1 MEKNQSKLIKSFEKE
16 CKIINLQKEYPQY
29 HETVKYVIISKLTED
44 ELVRRYG
51 ECLIRYKPYCL
62 MNIDISDVLNE
73 YWKNENK
80 YRMRYIR
87 NTDGQGYREG
97 QTEQYSSKLI
107 KDDFSEKW
115 VFSEYLKQAMKLLT
129 PLEKE
134 RLIERFYKG
143 KTLNDIANE
152 HNCSVMAIKY
162 SIDSAIKKMRIFF
175 EIIL

>member
-1 MEKNQSKLIKSFEKE
+1 MEKISSEFIQKFKKD
-16 CKIINLQKEYPQY
+16 CKIIDLQEEYQQY
-29 HETVKYVIISKLTED
+29 HETVRYVIISKLTED

-97 QTEQYSSKLI
+97 QTEQYNSILI

-115 VFSEYLKQAMKLLT
+115 VFSEYLKQAMTLLT

-143 KTLNDIANE
+143 KTLKDIANE

>member
-29 HETVKYVIISKLTED
+29 RETVKYVIISKLTED

-97 QTEQYSSKLI
+97 QTEQYST
-107 KDDFSEKW
+107 
-115 VFSEYLKQAMKLLT
+115 V
-129 PLEKE
+129 
-134 RLIERFYKG
+134 
-143 KTLNDIANE
+143 LN
-152 HNCSVMAIKY
+152 
-162 SIDSAIKKMRIFF
+162 
-175 EIIL
+175 

>member
-1 MEKNQSKLIKSFEKE
+1 MEKIPSDLIKEFEND
-16 CKIINLQKEYPQY
+16 CKIIDLQKEYPQY
-29 HETVKYVIISKLTED
+29 HETVRYAIISKLTED

-97 QTEQYSSKLI
+97 QTEQNST
-107 KDDFSEKW
+107 
-115 VFSEYLKQAMKLLT
+115 V
-129 PLEKE
+129 
-134 RLIERFYKG
+134 
-143 KTLNDIANE
+143 LN
-152 HNCSVMAIKY
+152 
-162 SIDSAIKKMRIFF
+162 
-175 EIIL
+175 

>member
-1 MEKNQSKLIKSFEKE
+1 MTYFIIKTF
-16 CKIINLQKEYPQY
+16 IIRK
-29 HETVKYVIISKLTED
+29 
-44 ELVRRYG
+44 
-51 ECLIRYKPYCL
+51 
-62 MNIDISDVLNE
+62 
-73 YWKNENK
+73 
-80 YRMRYIR
+80 
-87 NTDGQGYREG
+87 
-97 QTEQYSSKLI
+97 
-107 KDDFSEKW
+107 DFSEKW

-152 HNCSVMAIKY
+152 CNCSVMAIKY

>member
-1 MEKNQSKLIKSFEKE
+1 MEKISSEFIQKFKKD
-16 CKIINLQKEYPQY
+16 CKIIDLQEEYQQY
-29 HETVKYVIISKLTED
+29 HETVRYVIISKLTED

-97 QTEQYSSKLI
+97 QTEQYST
-107 KDDFSEKW
+107 
-115 VFSEYLKQAMKLLT
+115 V
-129 PLEKE
+129 
-134 RLIERFYKG
+134 
-143 KTLNDIANE
+143 LN
-152 HNCSVMAIKY
+152 
-162 SIDSAIKKMRIFF
+162 
-175 EIIL
+175 

>member
-1 MEKNQSKLIKSFEKE
+1 M
-16 CKIINLQKEYPQY
+16 
-29 HETVKYVIISKLTED
+29 T
-44 ELVRRYG
+44 
-51 ECLIRYKPYCL
+51 
-62 MNIDISDVLNE
+62 
-73 YWKNENK
+73 
-80 YRMRYIR
+80 
-87 NTDGQGYREG
+87 
-97 QTEQYSSKLI
+97 
-107 KDDFSEKW
+107 
-115 VFSEYLKQAMKLLT
+115 LLT

>member
-1 MEKNQSKLIKSFEKE
+1 
-16 CKIINLQKEYPQY
+16 
-29 HETVKYVIISKLTED
+29 
-44 ELVRRYG
+44 
-51 ECLIRYKPYCL
+51 
-62 MNIDISDVLNE
+62 
-73 YWKNENK
+73 
-80 YRMRYIR
+80 MRYIR

>member
-1 MEKNQSKLIKSFEKE
+1 MEKISSEFIQKFKKD
-16 CKIINLQKEYPQY
+16 CKIIDLQEEYQQY
-29 HETVKYVIISKLTED
+29 HETVRYVIISKLTED
-44 ELVRRYG
+44 ELVQRYG

-97 QTEQYSSKLI
+97 QTEQCSSKLI

-143 KTLNDIANE
+143 KTLKDIANE